1 MDELLKEALDAL
13 EDAKCELDEPEVAEL
28 TTIALDRKLETV
40 IEKLKK
46 ELDLD

>member
-13 EDAKCELDEPEVAEL
+13 EDAKCELDQPEIAEL
-28 TTIALDRKLETV
+28 TTLALDRKLETV
-40 IEKLKK
+40 ITKIKQ